1 MFGLRTN
8 QSEIEKILLKAS
20 SLGINKID
28 TSPSYINGNS
38 DKLLSRT
45 LKKSPSIILRFIQK
59 LEEHIDMN
67 CQKINF
73 I

>member
-28 TSPSYINGNS
+28 TSPHTLMEILINYY
-38 DKLLSRT
+38 LRT
-45 LKKSPSIILRFIQK
+45 KKIPFNNFKIYSK
-59 LEEHIDMN
+59 VEEHIDMN
-67 CQKINF
+67 CR
-73 I
+73 